1 MSEVNSTVVEVQH
14 VSKRFPGVQALKDVS
29 VTIERGQIHALVGEN
44 GAGKSTLMKILAG
57 LYRPEEGR
65 ILFNGEEVTFRSA
78 SEALDKGIST
88 IYQELLLCPNLTVA
102 ENIFL
107 GREPTTGPF
116 LSNEVIAECR
126 RQLDRV
132 GFKDIKPTARVAD
145 LTVAQQQMVEIA
157 KALALDSALI
167 IMDEPTSSLT
177 PAEVQH
183 LFATMRQLKVQ
194 GKAIIFI
201 SHRIEEVFE
210 IADHVTVLR
219 DGELVA
225 SRPIREVTH
234 DEVVRMMVNR
244 ELAKVLSSR
253 HEGQRG
259 EVLLEARDLTRQG
272 VFEHISFRLHK
283 GEVLGFAGLIG
294 AGRTEVMRAIFGI
307 DRLDSGEV
315 YVRGKRVNI
324 RSPQEAIRA
333 GLGMATEDRKDD
345 GLFGA
350 LSVRENMTMANLGL
364 GPLTGLLGFV
374 QRRKEVELARRFVQS
389 MSIRTPGL
397 ATPII
402 SLSGGN
408 QQKVILSRW
417 LMTEPGVLIL
427 DEPTRGIDVGAK
439 AEIHKLIRLLAE
451 EGRGIIVVS
460 SELPELLAVSDR
472 IIVMREGVQTAELV
486 TSRTNQEEIMTFA
499 TIKPT
504 QARDMQTER
513 NAEAL

>member
-1 MSEVNSTVVEVQH
+1 MTESNQVVVEVQNI
-14 VSKRFPGVQALKDVS
+14 SKRFPGVQALKNVS
-29 VTIERGQIHALVGEN
+29 ASFERGKVHALVGEN

-57 LYRPEEGR
+57 LYRPEEGK
-65 ILFNGEEVTFRSA
+65 ILFDGEEVIFRNA
-78 SEALDKGIST
+78 RAALDKGIST

-107 GREPTTGPF
+107 GREPLKGPL
-116 LSNEVIAECR
+116 LSREVTVRCQDE
-126 RQLDRV
+126 LDRI
-132 GFKDIKPTARVAD
+132 GFTELRPGTRVAD

-177 PAEVQH
+177 SGEVRH
-183 LFATMRQLKVQ
+183 LFNTIRQLKER

-201 SHRIEEVFE
+201 SHRLDEIFE

-225 SRPIREVTH
+225 SRPVGEVTH
-234 DEVVRMMVNR
+234 DELVRMMVNR
-244 ELAKVLSSR
+244 DLAVSLS
-253 HEGQRG
+253 QRYRSQGG
-259 EVLLEARDLTRQG
+259 EVLLEVKQLTRNG
-272 VFEHISFRLHK
+272 VFAPISFSLHRQ
-283 GEVLGFAGLIG
+283 EVLGFAGLIG

-307 DRLDSGEV
+307 DPVDSGQV
-315 YVRGKRVNI
+315 FIGGKAVKI

-350 LSVRENMTMANLGL
+350 LSVRENMTMAHLGL
-364 GPLTGLLGFV
+364 GPLTSVLGMV
-374 QRRKEVELARRFVQS
+374 RTGKEVEMAKRYVRS
-389 MSIRTPGL
+389 MDIRTPGI

-417 LMTEPGVLIL
+417 LMTEPKVLIL

-439 AEIHKLIRLLAE
+439 AEIHKLIRQLAQ
-451 EGRGIIVVS
+451 EGRGVIVVS

-472 IIVMREGVQTAELV
+472 IIVMREGVMTAELEA
-486 TSRTNQEEIMTFA
+486 SQTNQEEIMTYA
-499 TIKPT
+499 TIKPGGSGRG
-504 QARDMQTER
+504 QL
-513 NAEAL
+513 N

>member
-1 MSEVNSTVVEVQH
+1 MSEANGTVIEVQH

-29 VTIERGQIHALVGEN
+29 VTITQGRVHALVGEN

-65 ILFNGEEVTFRSA
+65 ILFNGEEVSFRNA

-102 ENIFL
+102 ENVFL

-116 LSNEVIAECR
+116 LSSEVIAECR

-132 GFKDIKPTARVAD
+132 GFKDIKPNVRVAH

-183 LFATMRQLKVQ
+183 LFATIRQLKAQ

-201 SHRIEEVFE
+201 SHRLEEIFE
-210 IADHVTVLR
+210 IADDITILR
-219 DGELVA
+219 DGELIA
-225 SRPIREVTH
+225 SLPIQEVTH

-244 ELAKVLSSR
+244 ELARVLSSR
-253 HEGQRG
+253 SEGQTG
-259 EVLLEARDLTRQG
+259 ELLLEARELTRAG
-272 VFEHISFRLHK
+272 AFGNISFQLYE

-294 AGRTEVMRAIFGI
+294 AGRTEAMRAIFGI
-307 DRLDSGEV
+307 DSLDKGEI
-315 YVRGKRVNI
+315 YVRGKKVVI
-324 RSPQEAIRA
+324 RSPQEAIKA

-374 QRRKEVELARRFVQS
+374 LRRKEVEVAKKFVQS

-417 LMTEPGVLIL
+417 LMTEPKVLIL

-439 AEIHKLIRLLAE
+439 AEIHKLIRQLAQ

-472 IIVMREGVQTAELV
+472 IIVMREGVATAELV
-486 TSRTNQEEIMTFA
+486 TSHTDQEEIMAFA
-499 TIKPT
+499 TIKP
-504 QARDMQTER
+504 AQTER
-513 NAEAL
+513 KPESL